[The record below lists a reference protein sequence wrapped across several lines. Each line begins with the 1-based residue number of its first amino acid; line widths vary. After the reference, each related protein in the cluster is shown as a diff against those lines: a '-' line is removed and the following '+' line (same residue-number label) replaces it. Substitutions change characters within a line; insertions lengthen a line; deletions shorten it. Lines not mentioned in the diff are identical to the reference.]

1 MTGRLFWIYINEIIG
16 TIAKILYW
24 LIWEF
29 IGLHYIV
36 RKFDPLTPE
45 EAHTEKP
52 PVTVGIWIFG
62 LYIAFFGLVSQRY
75 QSKISVIE
83 NRINNINASLSTP
96 GLRQALSRIPRTQKM
111 HCPVE
116 PELVNPIK
124 TIMSLFYEAT
134 YKHGVDRLKETVA
147 DWKDSLSYAVLKS
160 ANLDSAELQG
170 ANLLKARLAGASL
183 WRANL
188 DSAILDSANLDSAN
202 FIEAYLQKA
211 YLRKAI
217 LANAIL
223 KRAHLKE
230 ANLMGDSLEK
240 ADLAGADL
248 RSANLSKSNL
258 YKADLDSTNLD
269 SANLDSANLSNASFI
284 GASLKG
290 ANLSKIDLNNVKSFY
305 MAKLDSNA
313 IALIKKQC
321 PEKLA
326 RIWDNAKRNLVID
339 SNLLRKIMKTDWQ
352 GGAN

>member
-1 MTGRLFWIYINEIIG
+1 MDIEGAKMTGRLFWIYINEIIG

-202 FIEAYLQKA
+202 F
-211 YLRKAI
+211 
-217 LANAIL
+217 
-223 KRAHLKE
+223 
-230 ANLMGDSLEK
+230 MGDSLEK